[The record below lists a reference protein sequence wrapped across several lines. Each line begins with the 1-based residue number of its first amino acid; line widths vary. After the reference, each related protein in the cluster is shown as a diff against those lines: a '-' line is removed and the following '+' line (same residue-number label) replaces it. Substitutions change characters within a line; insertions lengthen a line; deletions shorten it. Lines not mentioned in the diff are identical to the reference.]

1 MSQMENLQNESKLYV
16 RDNFRYDING
26 NSNFSLGENERD
38 FNTKYKSD
46 YYDKSNLIG
55 KNNDGRDIEN
65 KMRKDQT
72 VLGSDN
78 PQLITEHAAE
88 YTKKE
93 IERDLKSQIIIPKGN
108 IDLIG
113 NDKLDWDTTYRVTHT
128 PKEGE
133 IDSRQM
139 INVHKS
145 NLKLGDGK
153 FEGVTQYNK
162 DYINHPMKFPNNLVH
177 LQKKNKEVQFNIGEG
192 GIEGQSVTSQDYKNP
207 YNNPNYNPNNP
218 QIIRKSNLSFGDN
231 IGEYVSTYQ
240 RNMTPK
246 KGVREYS
253 LGNHKSELILGQ
265 SDIDFKTKYNIEYYD
280 KSSIPQSNDLKE
292 IQLKMRKDQTI
303 LGNDNPQLI
312 TEHAAEYTKKDIDR
326 GNLKSQI
333 IIPKE
338 HVDLI
343 GNDKLDWDTTHKL
356 TYTPKK
362 GEIDNQKIKIKQS
375 NLKIGDGKFEGVT
388 QYNKDYI
395 NHPILNQHNIQQF
408 KKGDQFNIGEGGIEG
423 QSVTSQDYKNPYNNP
438 NYNPNNPQIIR
449 KSNLSFGDNIGEYVS
464 TYQRNM
470 TPKKGVRE
478 YSLGNHKSELILGQ
492 SDIDFKTKYNI
503 EYYDKSSIPQ
513 SNDLKEIQ
521 LKMRK
526 DQTVLGGEE
535 RQFITEH
542 AAEYTMKE
550 ADRNLKPQIK
560 REHEGLIGYQDLDW
574 NTTYRTTHTPKKGEE
589 DQKLKI
595 NMQKSSVEIGKGK
608 FEGQTQYTDDYIKYS
623 SRYPINLAHLQ
634 SDRRRMNQFEIGE
647 GGIEGES
654 VTKKDYQNPYNNPNY
669 KSQNINYISQRKSNL
684 NLGDKNLEGEYQTT
698 YQRHMTP
705 KKSISTY
712 VVNRNQRSSFDKN
725 LPGEYITHYQENY
738 IPKEFNN
745 NIRGDFKIKKDSQFN
760 FGNAKLDYKSV
771 TMNDYKYNELKAREA
786 NNPIDNNNLLLK
798 LKKGQYEI
806 NEGPFYDKT
815 TYKEYHLPFNQL
827 NQLEK
832 EKQGKIFSKVGDNY
846 NRGKFE
852 GQTMYSTDF
861 VQKPL
866 SNVYH
871 YCFY

>member
-72 VLGSDN
+72 VLGNDN

-133 IDSRQM
+133 ID
-139 INVHKS
+139 
-145 NLKLGDGK
+145 
-153 FEGVTQYNK
+153 
-162 DYINHPMKFPNNLVH
+162 
-177 LQKKNKEVQFNIGEG
+177 
-192 GIEGQSVTSQDYKNP
+192 
-207 YNNPNYNPNNP
+207 
-218 QIIRKSNLSFGDN
+218 
-231 IGEYVSTYQ
+231 
-240 RNMTPK
+240 
-246 KGVREYS
+246 
-253 LGNHKSELILGQ
+253 
-265 SDIDFKTKYNIEYYD
+265 
-280 KSSIPQSNDLKE
+280 
-292 IQLKMRKDQTI
+292 
-303 LGNDNPQLI
+303 
-312 TEHAAEYTKKDIDR
+312 
-326 GNLKSQI
+326 
-333 IIPKE
+333 
-338 HVDLI
+338 
-343 GNDKLDWDTTHKL
+343 
-356 TYTPKK
+356 
-362 GEIDNQKIKIKQS
+362 NQKIKIKQS
-375 NLKIGDGKFEGVT
+375 NLKLGDGKFEGVT

-423 QSVTSQDYKNPYNNP
+423 QSVTSQDYKNPFNNP

-470 TPKKGVRE
+470 TPKKGINSYAV
-478 YSLGNHKSELILGQ
+478 NIPKSELILGQ
-492 SDIDFKTKYNI
+492 SDIDFRTKYNI

-669 KSQNINYISQRKSNL
+669 KSQNINYVSQRKSNL